1 MLIQTKVD
9 KDKDTTLN
17 PYLITAIEK
26 RDYDYE
32 NDEDKEYYLYISMLT
47 SEDHYYKRTFK
58 DKEERDREYNSLVA
72 EWSFAL
78 KQLKD

>member
-26 RDYDYE
+26 RDYDYD

-58 DKEERDREYNSLVA
+58 DKKERDTEYELLVA
-72 EWSFAL
+72 EWTQAL
-78 KQLKD
+78 K

>member
-26 RDYDYE
+26 RDYDYK
-32 NDEDKEYYLYISMLT
+32 NDKDKEYYLYISMLT

-58 DKEERDREYNSLVA
+58 DKKERDAEYELLVA
-72 EWSFAL
+72 EWSLAF
-78 KQLKD
+78 K

>member
-26 RDYDYE
+26 RDYDYD
-32 NDEDKEYYLYISMLT
+32 NDGDKVYYLYISMLT

-58 DKEERDREYNSLVA
+58 DKKERDAEYELLVA
-72 EWSFAL
+72 EWTQAL
-78 KQLKD
+78 K

>member
-1 MLIQTKVD
+1 MLVQTKVD

-32 NDEDKEYYLYISMLT
+32 NDEDKEYYIYISMLT
-47 SEDHYYKRTFK
+47 SEDHYYKRIFK
-58 DKEERDREYNSLVA
+58 DKKERDAEYELLVY
-72 EWSFAL
+72 EWTQAL
-78 KQLKD
+78 K

>member
-26 RDYDYE
+26 RDYDYD
-32 NDEDKEYYLYISMLT
+32 NDEEKEYYLYISMLT
-47 SEDHYYKRTFK
+47 SEDHYYKRTFTN
-58 DKEERDREYNSLVA
+58 KEERDAEYELLIA
-72 EWSFAL
+72 EWTQAL
-78 KQLKD
+78 K

>member
-58 DKEERDREYNSLVA
+58 DKKERDAEYELLVT
-72 EWSFAL
+72 EWTQAL
-78 KQLKD
+78 NN

>member
-32 NDEDKEYYLYISMLT
+32 NDEDNVYYLYISMLT

-58 DKEERDREYNSLVA
+58 DKKERDAEYELLVA
-72 EWSFAL
+72 EWSLAF
-78 KQLKD
+78 K

>member
-58 DKEERDREYNSLVA
+58 DKKERDAEYELLVV
-72 EWSFAL
+72 EWTQAL
-78 KQLKD
+78 K

>member
-17 PYLITAIEK
+17 PYLVTAIEK

-32 NDEDKEYYLYISMLT
+32 DDEDKKYYLYISMLT
-47 SEDHYYKRTFK
+47 SEDHYYKRIFK
-58 DKEERDREYNSLVA
+58 DKEERDAEYELLVA
-72 EWSFAL
+72 EWTQAL
-78 KQLKD
+78 E

>member
-26 RDYDYE
+26 RDYDY
-32 NDEDKEYYLYISMLT
+32 DEDKEYYLYISMLT
-47 SEDHYYKRTFK
+47 SEDHYYKRTFTNK
-58 DKEERDREYNSLVA
+58 KERDAEYELLVA
-72 EWSFAL
+72 EWTQAL
-78 KQLKD
+78 K

>member
-1 MLIQTKVD
+1 MLVQTKVD

-32 NDEDKEYYLYISMLT
+32 NDEDKEYYIYISMLT
-47 SEDHYYKRTFK
+47 SEDHYYKRIFK
-58 DKEERDREYNSLVA
+58 DKQERDAEYELLVY
-72 EWSFAL
+72 EWTQAL
-78 KQLKD
+78 K

>member
-26 RDYDYE
+26 RDYDYDYE

-58 DKEERDREYNSLVA
+58 DKKERDAEYELLVA
-72 EWSFAL
+72 EWTQAL
-78 KQLKD
+78 NN